1 MMELTD
7 WIQQNWLELGTLLA
21 QAMIPIVLV
30 WYGRKVVKTLE
41 AHRQE
46 EPAHSRLNTSGPL
59 GLSGVERPVMT
70 EEAFDAPGIAT
81 RVGSWLQQPM
91 SNKRNSPST
100 WRRLARW
107 LQAPA
112 GS

>member
-41 AHRQE
+41 AQRHG
-46 EPAHSRLNTSGPL
+46 EPALSRLNTSGPL
-59 GLSGVERPVMT
+59 GLSGLERAATM
-70 EEAFDAPGIAT
+70 EEPFDAPGIAT

-91 SNKRNSPST
+91 GNKRNSPSA